1 MKQLQRLY
9 HERLPIDSLTTPE
22 FAQRLAAI
30 STDIHQPLCTYINR
44 RGQVIR
50 VGVGTP
56 RQTQFSLLE
65 LPRYGS
71 ERLCGIRCIA
81 TELKQEP
88 PKESSLTAM
97 ALQRLDALVI
107 LTLTGTGMIRRGG
120 GATGYVEQVYLAHLT
135 PQSQTNV
142 NSNIYWSVSP
152 PLNLEDLSKQDFLE
166 LVEGL
171 EAEFQREFTAI
182 TVDTA
187 EDRVLLVGL
196 MTRFSGA
203 NDRYTFLI

>member
-1 MKQLQRLY
+1 LY
-9 HERLPIDSLTTPE
+9 RHGTQAGTAKRIQFNRHG
-22 FAQRLAAI
+22 FAKIRRAGDLN
-30 STDIHQPLCTYINR
+30 INR
-44 RGQVIR
+44 YRHDPSR
-50 VGVGTP
+50 WW
-56 RQTQFSLLE
+56 
-65 LPRYGS
+65 
-71 ERLCGIRCIA
+71 
-81 TELKQEP
+81 
-88 PKESSLTAM
+88 
-97 ALQRLDALVI
+97 
-107 LTLTGTGMIRRGG
+107 
-120 GATGYVEQVYLAHLT
+120 ATGYVEQVYLAHLI

-196 MTRFSGA
+196 ITDGMS
-203 NDRYTFLI
+203 DRQFEDGLSELERLVDTAGGKFCKSPDKNGIIPILKQ